1 MPFEKGKSGNPAGRP
16 KGTANKTTEELRQV
30 FAQFLEANIERL
42 QEMFDQLEAKEQ
54 LSFIERVAKLVMPA
68 PLHPLERLTDE
79 QIIDIIAKLKKGE
92 L

>member
-42 QEMFDQLEAKEQ
+42 QEMFDQLEPKEQ
-54 LSFIERVAKLVMPA
+54 LSFIERVAKLVLPQ
-68 PLHPLERLTDE
+68 PLHPLERLTDQE
-79 QIIDIIAKLKKGE
+79 ITSLINQIRKGE
-92 L
+92 I

>member
-42 QEMFDQLEAKEQ
+42 QELFDELEPKEQ
-54 LSFIERVAKLVMPA
+54 LSFIERVAKLVMPPPMHA
-68 PLHPLERLTDE
+68 LEKLSDE

>member
-16 KGTANKTTEELRQV
+16 KGTANKTSEGLRQV

-54 LSFIERVAKLVMPA
+54 LSFIERVAKLVMP
-68 PLHPLERLTDE
+68 PPMHPLERLTDQE
-79 QIIDIIAKLKKGE
+79 ITSLINQIRKGE
-92 L
+92 I